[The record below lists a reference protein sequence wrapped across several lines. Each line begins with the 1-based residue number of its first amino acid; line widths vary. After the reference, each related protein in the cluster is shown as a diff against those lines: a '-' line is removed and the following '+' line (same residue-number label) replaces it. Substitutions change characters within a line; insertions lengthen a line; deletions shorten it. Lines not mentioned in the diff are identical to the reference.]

1 MLLGEQMGD
10 LQNVEKERLG
20 AKNLLFN
27 IFGTRLFVPKFY
39 IDFRHCSLHMQWS
52 SWDACYLNLSIK
64 IFKAFFNI

>member
-1 MLLGEQMGD
+1 MLGNKIPASCELKIVFSMLLGEQMGD

-39 IDFRHCSLHMQWS
+39 IDFRHCSLHMQ
-52 SWDACYLNLSIK
+52 
-64 IFKAFFNI
+64 